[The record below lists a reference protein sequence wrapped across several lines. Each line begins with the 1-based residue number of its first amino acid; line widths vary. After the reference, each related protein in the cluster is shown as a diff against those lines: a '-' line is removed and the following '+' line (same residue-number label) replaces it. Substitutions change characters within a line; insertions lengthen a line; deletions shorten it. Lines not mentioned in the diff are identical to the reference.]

1 MGRVIGEDRVGKDTM
16 MDALTQAA
24 TYGDPDDEDEDWED
38 VSLGLFRGN
47 SAGAC
52 PSLLLLSLLLFCTF
66 YLFIL
71 CLFSI
76 SFYLYLYLF

>member
-1 MGRVIGEDRVGKDTM
+1 VGRVIGEYRVGKDTM

-52 PSLLLLSLLLFCTF
+52 PSLLPLSLLSLCTF

-71 CLFSI
+71 YST
-76 SFYLYLYLF
+76 FYLILFILF